1 MSSFLTN
8 IRLNNLERKVDGIID
23 DIGITNPM
31 VTNLDANNHAINN
44 VSSLSFKDTQ
54 NNLNQVLTIKNNE
67 LNLNNNPYGNLQNP
81 LGENLDL
88 NHNNIINVNQLKFND
103 QDVIFSQ
110 DGGIT
115 FTSTISLGNNDI
127 NGVNTAH
134 MSTLNLNNG
143 NLTWNGTNLFI
154 NNENIITNENINSYI
169 DTEAEFQKITIG
181 ITGAQQYTLG
191 INSTDDLALYT
202 GNSVLNA
209 SKVGQIVYNSDE
221 NGISTSIINFF
232 DSQDS
237 ANHHLKLT
245 DTTPYRLQIDDKN
258 IVIEDDLN
266 NYFNN
271 NEDIHLQHDIYM
283 NGKNIGNLGEL
294 GIGLSANKIL
304 TIDDDSDLTFDN
316 NKVVTAGNISGFI
329 DGHTGANIWQRV
341 YNESYLTPFNP
352 SSSVIDMPIN
362 FNNENQGA
370 NPTLL
375 ISVFIEG
382 TLNCLIFS
390 RLPNGSN
397 AVVGNSIYKYYILL
411 NGQNTTWSL
420 INDNF
425 EIHNQFTRPD
435 SNEDELSVLTN
446 STNPNEINLHF
457 DFYSNC
463 QYQIKNTY
471 TVTSNFY

>member
-258 IVIEDDLN
+258 IVIQDDLD
-266 NYFNN
+266 NYFSK
-271 NEDIHLQHDIYM
+271 NEDIQLQHDMYL
-283 NGKNIGNLGEL
+283 NFHNIADINEL
-294 GIGLSANKIL
+294 GIGVANKVIAL
-304 TIDDDSDLTFDN
+304 DAYSDLTFDN
-316 NKVVTAGNISGFI
+316 NKVITSANIASYI
-329 DGHTGANIWQRV
+329 DGSNIFQQV
-341 YNESYLTPFNP
+341 YRNSYLTDFNP
-352 SSSVIDMPIN
+352 SYTFYNMPIN
-362 FNNENQGA
+362 LAPELQGITT
-370 NPTLL
+370 PTLGYS
-375 ISVFIEG
+375 IFIKG
-382 TLNCLIFS
+382 HLNVMVLG
-390 RLPNGSN
+390 RLPNGSDDIK
-397 AVVGNSIYKYYILL
+397 GNEVFDYELLIFGSVRTWTFYSVSEEGHNIYQHDGGGEDAISFLVDANNDNQILL
-411 NGQNTTWSL
+411 KL
-420 INDNF
+420 NF
-425 EIHNQFTRPD
+425 DGISQ
-435 SNEDELSVLTN
+435 LKILN
-446 STNPNEINLHF
+446 S
-457 DFYSNC
+457 YS
-463 QYQIKNTY
+463 I
-471 TVTSNFY
+471 TVNSF

>member
-1 MSSFLTN
+1 
-8 IRLNNLERKVDGIID
+8 
-23 DIGITNPM
+23 
-31 VTNLDANNHAINN
+31 
-44 VSSLSFKDTQ
+44 
-54 NNLNQVLTIKNNE
+54 
-67 LNLNNNPYGNLQNP
+67 
-81 LGENLDL
+81 
-88 NHNNIINVNQLKFND
+88 
-103 QDVIFSQ
+103 
-110 DGGIT
+110 
-115 FTSTISLGNNDI
+115 
-127 NGVNTAH
+127 
-134 MSTLNLNNG
+134 
-143 NLTWNGTNLFI
+143 
-154 NNENIITNENINSYI
+154 
-169 DTEAEFQKITIG
+169 
-181 ITGAQQYTLG
+181 
-191 INSTDDLALYT
+191 
-202 GNSVLNA
+202 
-209 SKVGQIVYNSDE
+209 
-221 NGISTSIINFF
+221 
-232 DSQDS
+232 
-237 ANHHLKLT
+237 
-245 DTTPYRLQIDDKN
+245 
-258 IVIEDDLN
+258 
-266 NYFNN
+266 
-271 NEDIHLQHDIYM
+271 
-283 NGKNIGNLGEL
+283 
-294 GIGLSANKIL
+294 
-304 TIDDDSDLTFDN
+304 
-316 NKVVTAGNISGFI
+316 
-329 DGHTGANIWQRV
+329 V